1 MFFCTGIDDGCACVR
16 LKNESVNHA
25 KTRNFTEQFEDLWYI
40 ILIGSGGRSGP
51 PYNPARFFDLAK
63 NRVGLDSAELVA
75 GRADP
80 SIKKGTDN
88 NMKANGKKPTAAGKS
103 SYDLIDVNKFFNELN
118 LQKGNSFLDLA
129 CGRGA
134 YCLAASDIVGEKG
147 RIYGVDLWEEGI
159 ELLKSAAAAKNS
171 TNIDAIVSDAGKK
184 FPVDEHT
191 IDVCLM
197 ATVLHDFVDDKIDQK
212 VLHETARVVKSNGI
226 LAIMEFK
233 KIDGP
238 PGPPRHIR
246 LSPEQVDDL
255 LIPFGFKQEHFAD
268 VGPYNYLLLYK
279 KT

>member
-1 MFFCTGIDDGCACVR
+1 MKV
-16 LKNESVNHA
+16 NES
-25 KTRNFTEQFEDLWYI
+25 
-40 ILIGSGGRSGP
+40 
-51 PYNPARFFDLAK
+51 
-63 NRVGLDSAELVA
+63 
-75 GRADP
+75 
-80 SIKKGTDN
+80 
-88 NMKANGKKPTAAGKS
+88 KPTAAGKS
-103 SYDLIDVNKFFNELN
+103 SFDLIDVDKFYKELN
-118 LQKGNSFLDLA
+118 LQVGVSFLDLA

-147 RIYGVDLWEEGI
+147 RVYGVDLWEEGI
-159 ELLKSAAAAKNS
+159 ELLKSAAAAKDI
-171 TNIDAIVSDAGKK
+171 TNIDAIVSDAGMK
-184 FPVDEHT
+184 FPVDEHS

-197 ATVLHDFVDDKIDQK
+197 ATVLHDFVEDRIDQK
-212 VLHETARVVKSNGI
+212 VLHETERVVKPNGI

-255 LIPFGFKQEHFAD
+255 LTPFGFKQEHSAD